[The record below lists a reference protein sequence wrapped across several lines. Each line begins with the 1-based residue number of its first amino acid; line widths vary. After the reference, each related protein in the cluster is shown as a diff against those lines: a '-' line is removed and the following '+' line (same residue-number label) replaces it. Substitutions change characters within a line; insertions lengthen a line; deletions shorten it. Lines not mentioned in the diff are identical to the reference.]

1 MTNPIPLVLLYQD
14 WPQADKSAWEALFA
28 EGDIFDGTGP
38 CASWSEGSRTKLRQS
53 YGYWLSWIKRHQPA
67 LLDQSPTDRITKKAV
82 RGYLEEAEVRVNA
95 MTLKN
100 MICDLY
106 VLAKAMEPS
115 GDWDWLNKLSNRLVH
130 LADRKSLPKSIPVT
144 ADEVFVKSM
153 HWLQDVEGD
162 QSFSD
167 IKRAIHF
174 RAGLMIAFLISRPV
188 RRRTLLALTTDRHL
202 RKTSEGFEVHL
213 SAEDTKDKKE
223 RWFTLPK
230 VLVQPMVS
238 YLDIYRPVLLGSKT
252 SNALWIS
259 QYGDPI
265 TPDGLSRELPK
276 VAQRLLGVELRT
288 HKFRHI
294 AATTVAETDPEH
306 VNIIRDILGHATLD
320 MSQKHYNR
328 ATGLSACDDYQS
340 LLQAKMKALGGKRSA
355 IAPKRR

>member
-14 WPQADKSAWEALFA
+14 WPQADKTAWEALFA

-38 CASWSEGSRTKLRQS
+38 CASWSEGSRTKRRQS

-67 LLDQSPTDRITKKAV
+67 LLDQSPTGRITKDAV
-82 RGYLEEAEVRVNA
+82 RGFLGEAEARVNA
-95 MTLKN
+95 VTLKN

-106 VLAKAMEPS
+106 VLAKAMHPA
-115 GDWDWLNKLSNRLVH
+115 GDWDWLNKLSNRLIH
-130 LADRKSLPKSIPVT
+130 LADRKSLPKPIPVS
-144 ADEVFVKSM
+144 ASEVLTKSL
-153 HWLQDVEGD
+153 HWLDATEGD
-162 QSFSD
+162 PSHSD
-167 IKRAIHF
+167 LKRAIHF

-188 RRRTLLALTTDRHL
+188 RRRTLLALTTDQHL
-202 RKTSEGFEVHL
+202 LKTSEGFEVYL

-223 RWFTLPK
+223 RWFPLPK

-238 YLDIYRPVLLGSKT
+238 YLDIHRPALLGSKT
-252 SNALWIS
+252 SKALWIS

-276 VAQRLLGVELRT
+276 VATRLLGVELRT
-288 HKFRHI
+288 HKFRHL
-294 AATTVAETDPEH
+294 AATTIAETDPEH

-328 ATGLSACDDYQS
+328 ATGLSACSDYQS
-340 LLQAKMKALGGKRSA
+340 MLQTKMKNLGRKR
-355 IAPKRR
+355 

>member
-1 MTNPIPLVLLYQD
+1 MTSPIPLVLLYQD
-14 WPQADKSAWEALFA
+14 WPQADKIAWEALFA

-38 CASWSEGSRTKLRQS
+38 CANWSEGSRTKRRQS
-53 YGYWLSWIKRHQPA
+53 YGYWLSWVTRHQLA
-67 LLDQSPTDRITKKAV
+67 LLDKSPTDRITKNAV
-82 RGYLEEAEVRVNA
+82 RGYLEEAEIRVNA

-106 VLAKAMEPS
+106 VLAKGMEPS

-130 LADRKSLPKSIPVT
+130 LADRKNLPKPIAISA
-144 ADEVFVKSM
+144 ADILNKS
-153 HWLQDVEGD
+153 LQRLEDVD
-162 QSFSD
+162 DDPSLSD
-167 IKRAIHF
+167 LKRAIHF

-188 RRRTLLALTTDRHL
+188 RRRTLLALTTDQHL
-202 RKTSEGFEVHL
+202 RKTSDGYEVHL
-213 SAEDTKDKKE
+213 SADDTKDKKA
-223 RWFTLPK
+223 RWFPLPK
-230 VLVQPMVS
+230 VLVQPIVS
-238 YLDIYRPVLLGSKT
+238 YLDIHRPALLGHKS

-276 VAQRLLGVELRT
+276 VVKRLLGIELRT

-294 AATTVAETDPEH
+294 AATSIAETDPEH

-340 LLQAKMKALGGKRSA
+340 LLQAKMKTLGCKR
-355 IAPKRR
+355 